1 MELKEIIEK
10 MDRLKEQLDALR
22 PMKEEYLYRLN
33 QKLRLD
39 LNYHSNSIEGNT
51 LSMSETKSFIFWG
64 LTAKGKPFRDY
75 VEMKGH
81 NEAIKKLYDI
91 VHQDLKITES
101 LIKDFHKL
109 ILVEPHA
116 DPLAEIN
123 PGEWKKGR
131 NYLYSPVDERIDFA
145 DPAEVPTLM
154 SALINWTNN
163 HIAPPKRKKKKYDI
177 HPLLIAAGFHTQFIK
192 IHPFGDG
199 NGRMSRIF
207 TNLIL
212 MLCGYVP
219 AVVLQEKRDEYYN
232 AINTSSLDNPEDL
245 ATYLGEAVINSLELA
260 IKAAKGES
268 IEDPDDF
275 DKELALLDQ
284 KLKGEGEVIE
294 KIKDEATLLEFGK
307 TTLIQIAMT
316 FIKMHSKFEP
326 FYVEN
331 RFKMQYYEWIHTP
344 VDSHIYSNFVKINK
358 DTLSESIEKVLPIAI
373 DFWLEESSN
382 DCNSLLLISE
392 FDTFRGSKV
401 DSTFD
406 VSSLLEFKFDKTQ
419 FILKI
424 DDQEE
429 FKFLYTKQFSEEELE
444 ELLKIGARLHLA
456 FIKQQTEITL

>member
-131 NYLYSPVDERIDFA
+131 NYLYSPVGERIDFA

-294 KIKDEATLLEFGK
+294 KIKDEATLRAFGK
-307 TTLIQIAMT
+307 TTLVQLVSAFM
-316 FIKMHSKFEP
+316 KMQRKFER
-326 FYVEN
+326 FYVKSNSCIEYYKPDDSFDGDGYPFFCEEVLIQEN
-331 RFKMQYYEWIHTP
+331 LIDLLDKAIVNSLDLLLVE
-344 VDSHIYSNFVKINK
+344 DKEIYNCI
-358 DTLSESIEKVLPIAI
+358 VLRHKFEAFNRDKTNPFDYTTSVGI
-373 DFWLEESSN
+373 DFNKAEFVVTIENEE
-382 DCNSLLLISE
+382 
-392 FDTFRGSKV
+392 K
-401 DSTFD
+401 
-406 VSSLLEFKFDKTQ
+406 
-419 FILKI
+419 
-424 DDQEE
+424 
-429 FKFLYTKQFSEEELE
+429 FKFLYTKTFTEEELE
-444 ELLKIGARLHLA
+444 NLLKIGAKSHLKYIQEYPILP
-456 FIKQQTEITL
+456 F